1 MAKYT
6 SDASLI
12 KGAARAYKDYS
23 NDPAIYAGLNKA
35 IAQGGAMFEEQM
47 EKRRLVE
54 KKFDDAS
61 EGVLMRSGAL
71 GDTLY
76 GAATDDVTRLRD
88 MYIKG
93 VGSRDD
99 KMKMKAMS
107 GLQNLST
114 FVQDHK
120 QTNLDIAKLRSD
132 GSLSSYYE
140 KSGVGKEEANFIT
153 QILDQSYSKVS
164 TNKEGEKVFHVKDL
178 NDNIVMVSNKE
189 YKEMASVI
197 KNYETGNG
205 YEKTLDR
212 LKRQEIWNQ
221 DGFSQGI
228 KQVLARNKKQWKAT
242 AYDDISGT
250 NLTEMLGRGD
260 LDQEIINTIDP
271 KAWDTNTKEGD
282 TVGILDASEKA
293 NFIDAIMNVD
303 NKFFKLEVSNKI
315 LEDELTRKGKE
326 SHGEYWTKENKRRQ
340 EVLNRS
346 QGKDS
351 LYHDTSYGSIS
362 RVRASDFVNKV
373 KSGEKT
379 ILDIRSHDKVTF
391 VWDLQPDGRYM
402 ALDKIDGKT
411 TEIFRTK
418 QDMLKLNGIDA
429 FYPDAYKE
437 IGQSAAKASMPD
449 VNNDGKS
456 DFIVPIDFTTYE
468 QEVKGDGTKEIPYS
482 KVPEDRSKYIT
493 GGYYLN
499 VPNTDGTRHQWN
511 GERMIP
517 KPLKK

>member
-35 IAQGGAMFEEQM
+35 IVQGGKMFEEQM

-76 GAATDDVTRLRD
+76 GAATDDVTKLRD

-93 VGSRDD
+93 VSSRDD

-164 TNKEGEKVFHVKDL
+164 TNKEGEKVFHVEDL
-178 NDNIVMVSNKE
+178 DGNKVMVSNKE

-250 NLTEMLGRGD
+250 NLTKMLERKD
-260 LDQEIINTIDP
+260 LDQEIINTIDAD
-271 KAWDTNTKEGD
+271 AWDADGNGS
-282 TVGILDASEKA
+282 LDSEEKA
-293 NFIDAIMNVD
+293 NFIDAVMNVD

-315 LEDELTRKGKE
+315 LEDELTRKAKE
-326 SHGEYWTKENKRRQ
+326 SHGDYWTEENRKRQ

-346 QGKDS
+346 QEKTDNSRLVGGKRGIYNPANGEYEYIGYQKNQTLDVDKQVS
-351 LYHDTSYGSIS
+351 LMVPGGVFYDYNGNKYRMGKNRKITGFH
-362 RVRASDFVNKV
+362 ASGDKKLKNKV
-373 KSGEKT
+373 
-379 ILDIRSHDKVTF
+379 INI
-391 VWDLQPDGRYM
+391 WDS
-402 ALDKIDGKT
+402 
-411 TEIFRTK
+411 
-418 QDMLKLNGIDA
+418 KLN
-429 FYPDAYKE
+429 
-437 IGQSAAKASMPD
+437 
-449 VNNDGKS
+449 DGEGGFS
-456 DFIVPIDFTTYE
+456 NETRFW
-468 QEVKGDGTKEIPYS
+468 TKEEFLDDMYGIA
-482 KVPEDRSKYIT
+482 DR
-493 GGYYLN
+493 N
-499 VPNTDGTRHQWN
+499 FDPNSY
-511 GERMIP
+511 
-517 KPLKK
+517 KK

>member
-35 IAQGGAMFEEQM
+35 ITQGGKMFEEQI

-76 GAATDDVTRLRD
+76 GAATDDVTKLRD

-93 VGSRDD
+93 VSSRDD

-120 QTNLDIAKLRSD
+120 KTNLDIAKLRSD
-132 GSLSSYYE
+132 GDLSSYYE

-164 TNKEGEKVFHVKDL
+164 TNKDGEKVFHVEDL
-178 NDNIVMVSNKE
+178 KGNKVMVSNKE

-250 NLTEMLGRGD
+250 TLTKMLGRED

-271 KAWDTNTKEGD
+271 DAWDDNTN
-282 TVGILDASEKA
+282 GILDSEEKA

-315 LEDELTRKGKE
+315 LEDELTRKGEE
-326 SHGEYWTKENKRRQ
+326 SHTAHWQKINDEKAIKLQNAGNKQNIKQQGQYAFGELFNPATGSYTK
-340 EVLNRS
+340 
-346 QGKDS
+346 
-351 LYHDTSYGSIS
+351 DTGY
-362 RVRASDFVNKV
+362 
-373 KSGEKT
+373 
-379 ILDIRSHDKVTF
+379 
-391 VWDLQPDGRYM
+391 
-402 ALDKIDGKT
+402 
-411 TEIFRTK
+411 
-418 QDMLKLNGIDA
+418 KLNKQGQVVFNDTGFMNDINKGIETYDK
-429 FYPDAYKE
+429 FKNKYVPQMRK
-437 IGQSAAKASMPD
+437 
-449 VNNDGKS
+449 GK
-456 DFIVPIDFTTYE
+456 FTGLFAIYGVDKKLLTTVDNKMIKNKY
-468 QEVKGDGTKEIPYS
+468 GYS
-482 KVPEDRSKYIT
+482 GNK
-493 GGYYLN
+493 
-499 VPNTDGTRHQWN
+499 NTLTW
-511 GERMIP
+511 
-517 KPLKK
+517 

>member
-35 IAQGGAMFEEQM
+35 ITQGGKMFEDQM

-76 GAATDDVTRLRD
+76 GAATDDVTKLRD

-93 VGSRDD
+93 VSSRDD

-120 QTNLDIAKLRSD
+120 KTNLDIAKLRSD
-132 GSLSSYYE
+132 GDLSSYYE

-164 TNKEGEKVFHVKDL
+164 TNKDGEKVFHVEDL
-178 NDNIVMVSNKE
+178 KGNKVMVSNKE

-250 NLTEMLGRGD
+250 TLTKMLGRED

-271 KAWDTNTKEGD
+271 DAWDDNTD
-282 TVGILDASEKA
+282 GILDSEEKA

-326 SHGEYWTKENKRRQ
+326 SHGEYWTEENKRKQ

-346 QGKDS
+346 QGKDG

-379 ILDIRSHDKVTF
+379 ILDLRSHDKVTF

-402 ALDKIDGKT
+402 ALNKIDGKT

-437 IGQSAAKASMPD
+437 IGQSTAKKNMPD
-449 VNNDGKS
+449 ADNDGKS
-456 DFIVPIDFTTYE
+456 DFIVPIDYKTYVPE
-468 QEVKGDGTKEIPYS
+468 IEGDGTKKTPYS
-482 KVPEDRSKYIT
+482 EVPKDRSKYEV
-493 GGYYLN
+493 GGYYIN
-499 VPNTDGTRHQWN
+499 VPGTDGTRHQWN
-511 GERMIP
+511 GKNMIP

>member
-76 GAATDDVTRLRD
+76 GAATDDVTKLRD

-178 NDNIVMVSNKE
+178 AGNMVMVSNKE

-250 NLTEMLGRGD
+250 NLTEMLGRDD
-260 LDQEIINTIDP
+260 LDQEIINTIDRE
-271 KAWDTNTKEGD
+271 AWDADGDKFLDKE
-282 TVGILDASEKA
+282 EKKA
-293 NFIDAIMNVD
+293 FIDAIMNVD

-326 SHGEYWTKENKRRQ
+326 SHGEYWAKENKKRQ
-340 EVLNRS
+340 EALNRS

-351 LYHDTSYGSIS
+351 LYYDTSYGSIS
-362 RVRASDFVNKV
+362 KVRASDFVNKV

-379 ILDIRSHDKVTF
+379 ILDIRAHDKVTWI
-391 VWDLQPDGRYM
+391 WDLQPDGRYM
-402 ALDKIDGKT
+402 AIDTQDGK
-411 TEIFRTK
+411 ESQIFRTK
-418 QDMLKLNGIDA
+418 QEMLKLNGIDA
-429 FYPDAYKE
+429 FYPDIYSE
-437 IGQSAAKASMPD
+437 IGRSDSDK
-449 VNNDGKS
+449 NNDGIPDVLMDKNNYGDIKYNLYVQDKGNGS
-456 DFIVPIDFTTYE
+456 AEKPFDVTKLKKGEEP
-468 QEVKGDGTKEIPYS
+468 VKGKYYKMKDGKIKPST
-482 KVPEDRSKYIT
+482 RSGWGDPI
-493 GGYYLN
+493 
-499 VPNTDGTRHQWN
+499 
-511 GERMIP
+511 
-517 KPLKK
+517 